1 MKLPIVGLDSNILCY
16 ALDPAYSESRICR
29 KYLSDLSPGRQIAL
43 NPTVVHETYHVL
55 VYGQKWEP
63 SDARTRLQAIITHP
77 NVVFLNQTRTTSSIG
92 LKIAEDN
99 KIGGR
104 DSLIL
109 SNYIINKVSELHT
122 HDKELTDLRRISWKN
137 TTLNIVDPLEKHQ
150 R

>member
-1 MKLPIVGLDSNILCY
+1 MPIVGLDSNILCY
-16 ALDPAYSESRICR
+16 AMDPAYTESRVCR
-29 KYLSDLSPGRQIAL
+29 KYLTDLSPGRRIAL

-63 SDARTRLQAIITHP
+63 SDARNRLQAIITHP
-77 NVVFLNQTRTTSSIG
+77 SIAFLNHTRTTCSVG

-104 DSLIL
+104 DSPIL
-109 SNYIINKVSELHT
+109 SNCAINKVTELHT
-122 HDKELTDLRRISWKN
+122 HDKGLTNLRKISWKN
-137 TTLNIVDPLEKHQ
+137 TTLNIMGPLEKTQ

>member
-1 MKLPIVGLDSNILCY
+1 MTLLIVGLDSNILCY
-16 ALDPAYSESRICR
+16 AMDPAYPESRICR
-29 KYLSDLSPGRQIAL
+29 KYLIDLSPGRRIAL

-55 VYGQKWEP
+55 VYSQKWEP
-63 SDARTRLQAIITHP
+63 SDARNRLQAIITHP
-77 NVVFLNQTRTTSSIG
+77 SIAFLNQTRTTSSVG

-109 SNYIINKVSELHT
+109 SNYVTNKVTELHT
-122 HDKELTDLRRISWKN
+122 HDKELTNLRKISWKN
-137 TTLNIVDPLEKHQ
+137 TTLNIIDPIEKPQ